1 MLWHYFAGVFPHFG
15 DDCGRKGVKLEE
27 RGEPHKFAALMP

>member
-1 MLWHYFAGVFPHFG
+1 LAGLFTCVFPLFG
-15 DDCGRKGVKLEE
+15 VECGQKGVELEE